1 MVFIFS
7 KHNFKNITR
16 VSIVYLVEN
25 QIYMTAMIHYKVVD
39 LFLCLLYLYAAIIR
53 VMMFTAAF
61 NNISVISWRSVLFV
75 EETGENHRIVASHW
89 QTLSHNVVSSTPSHA
104 YSCNYETNITVTD
117 GQRIAKKN
125 RTTPSTQVNKHKIRP
140 RHFPIE
146 IQVLS

>member
-75 EETGENHRIVASHW
+75 EETGENHRIVASH
-89 QTLSHNVVSSTPSHA
+89 
-104 YSCNYETNITVTD
+104 
-117 GQRIAKKN
+117 
-125 RTTPSTQVNKHKIRP
+125 
-140 RHFPIE
+140 
-146 IQVLS
+146 